1 MAKSPQ
7 APDLYEVHT
16 LAAARLD
23 ASDQRYTNNRRLLV
37 EVLAGALGPL
47 TMAGILDG
55 QDLMAQSS
63 AYRNLTVLEEAG
75 VVHRI
80 VTSDDHARFEL
91 TETITG
97 NHHHHLIC
105 DQCGDIVDVTLP
117 PTLEAAL
124 DSSLTEEANRLG
136 FVGNHHR
143 VDLIGQCRRSYN
155 SVDFP
160 GRFDSPHQT
169 DGMGYVDDPSTTK
182 NVAVVKIQVSGQ
194 HIQLHSQCLR
204 LFVTVFIN

>member
-143 VDLIGQCRRSYN
+143 VDLIGQCRSCT
-155 SVDFP
+155 
-160 GRFDSPHQT
+160 Q
-169 DGMGYVDDPSTTK
+169 
-182 NVAVVKIQVSGQ
+182 
-194 HIQLHSQCLR
+194 
-204 LFVTVFIN
+204 